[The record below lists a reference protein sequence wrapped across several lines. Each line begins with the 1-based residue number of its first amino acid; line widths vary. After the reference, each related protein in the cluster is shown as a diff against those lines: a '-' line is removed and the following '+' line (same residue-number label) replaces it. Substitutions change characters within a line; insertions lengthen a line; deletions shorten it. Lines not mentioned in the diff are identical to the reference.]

1 MIAKFDTSGAG
12 GGGST
17 ESKGGNGLIYLA
29 VAVVSG
35 YLLWTY
41 VIKPEMDKRKAK
53 AEEGK

>member
-1 MIAKFDTSGAG
+1 MIAKFDTTGAG

-17 ESKGGNGLIYLA
+17 ESKGGNGLIYFA

-41 VIKPEMDKRKAK
+41 VIKPEMDKRKVK
-53 AEEGK
+53 AEEKQ

>member
-29 VAVVSG
+29 VAVVGG

-41 VIKPEMDKRKAK
+41 VIKPEIDKRKAK
-53 AEEGK
+53 PEEK